1 MKPSYECHPG
11 PRTMNWQRI
20 VLATRNA
27 SYVAPNQAMLTHLR
41 YLLSDAELGGS
52 GRFNR
57 VPFIEHG
64 TCLDTEIA
72 RMRATAASVYE
83 VPVYPSF
90 WLYGQPAEIKQPFVL
105 SRTWIREIPGPRRD
119 AQQFRAYA
127 AHAGR
132 PFVNSSLYWLTAFQ
146 VLEVATSQEAIN
158 AATVSGPHA
167 FFPYRDQQAGN
178 GFRLQ

>member
-1 MKPSYECHPG
+1 
-11 PRTMNWQRI
+11 MNWQRI

-41 YLLSDAELGGS
+41 YLLSDADLGGC

-64 TCLDTEIA
+64 VCLNEEIV
-72 RMRATAASVYE
+72 RMRATAASIYE
-83 VPVYPSF
+83 VPVYTSF
-90 WLYGQPAEIKQPFVL
+90 WLYGESAGIKHPFVL
-105 SRTWIREIPGPRRD
+105 SRTWIREIAGPCRD

-127 AHAGR
+127 AHAGQ
-132 PFVNSSLYWLTAFQ
+132 PFVNSSLYWLTTFQ
-146 VLEVATSQEAIN
+146 VLEAAESQEAIK
-158 AATVSGPHA
+158 AATVSGSHA
-167 FFPYRDQQAGN
+167 FFPYREQQAGS